1 MLLPSRCGSA
11 AKALARELKVS
22 TTAAEILIQRGYAAA
37 DDATRFL
44 EPKLAR
50 LTRPGAMIDRD
61 KAAARLARAVRARER
76 VCIFGDY
83 DADGI
88 TSAALL
94 TDVLRTLGGNVVTV
108 LADRFDGGYG
118 FSREALARVRS
129 TSATLVVTCDCGTSD
144 HERLDEA
151 RKHGIDVIVI
161 DHHRVPQEALPA
173 FAFLNPHRPDC
184 GFPYKGLASV
194 GLALSICA
202 GIRTALG
209 VTLDVRL
216 WLDLV
221 ALGTIADVAP
231 LDGDN
236 RLLVRAGLA
245 LLATGGRPGVRVLTE
260 AAHQAP
266 GYAITAEDVSYRYA
280 PRINAPGRLAKPDLA
295 LRLLLAATLD
305 EARVLAL
312 EIEGVSEQRK
322 ALDRA
327 LLVDAVE
334 ALSDPGLAALPVI
347 VLGKP
352 SWHQGVVGIVA
363 GRLASRFGKPTIV
376 VGGSAAGE
384 GGTTG
389 RGSVRGPPGFPL
401 HDALSLCAGALLGFG
416 GHQAAAGVH
425 VAWDKLD
432 LLRDQFAEA
441 CTRLGASCGVRAE
454 APVADA
460 LLDEDDD
467 PFKVLTDF
475 ERLEPCGQANPAP
488 RLGIEGARV
497 RSAREVK
504 GGHLQIE
511 ISTGRALLRGFGVDM
526 GALAPAVGSNV
537 RAIGK
542 LRHDAYRGMGAV
554 ELKLEVL
561 ESS

>member
-11 AKALARELKVS
+11 AKTLARELKVS
-22 TTAAEILIQRGYAAA
+22 ATAAEVLIRRGYAVA

-44 EPKLAR
+44 EPRLAR
-50 LTRPGAMIDRD
+50 LTPPAKMADRD
-61 KAAARLARAVRARER
+61 KAASRLARAVRVRER

-94 TDVLRTLGGNVVTV
+94 TDVLRTLGGDVATV
-108 LADRFDGGYG
+108 LAHRFDGGYG
-118 FSREALARVRS
+118 FSREALARVLG
-129 TSATLVVTCDCGTSD
+129 TSPTLIVTCDCGTSD
-144 HERLDEA
+144 HERLEEA
-151 RKHGIDVIVI
+151 RKRGVDVIVI
-161 DHHRVPQEALPA
+161 DHHHVPEERLPA

-184 GFPYKGLASV
+184 EFPYKGLASV

-202 GIRTALG
+202 GIRAELK
-209 VTLDVRL
+209 VALDVRV

-245 LLATGGRPGVRVLTE
+245 LLATGGRPGIRVLTE
-260 AAHQAP
+260 SAQKAA
-266 GYAITAEDVSYRYA
+266 GYALTAEDVAYRYA

-295 LRLLLAATLD
+295 LRLLLASTLD
-305 EARVLAL
+305 EARALAV
-312 EIEGVSEQRK
+312 EIESVSEQRK

-327 LLVDAVE
+327 LLAEAVE

-352 SWHQGVVGIVA
+352 GWHQGVVGIVA

-376 VGGSAAGE
+376 VGFDGA
-384 GGTTG
+384 TG

-401 HDALSLCAGALLGFG
+401 HDALSRCAGALLGFG

-425 VAWDKLD
+425 VELDKLD

-441 CTRLGASCGVRAE
+441 CVALGASRAPAE
-454 APVADA
+454 ALVVDA
-460 LLDEDDD
+460 LLDADDD
-467 PFKVLTDF
+467 PFQVLTDF
-475 ERLEPCGQANPAP
+475 ARLEPCGQANPAP
-488 RLGIEGARV
+488 RLGIDGARV

-504 GGHLQIE
+504 GGHLQLE
-511 ISTGRALLRGFGVDM
+511 IDTGRALLRGFGVEM
-526 GALAPAVGSNV
+526 GARAPAVGSIV

-542 LRHDAYRGMGAV
+542 LRHDEYRGMGAV
-554 ELKLEVL
+554 ELKLEAL
-561 ESS
+561 E

>member
-1 MLLPSRCGSA
+1 MLLPSPCGSA
-11 AKALARELKVS
+11 AKALAHELQVS
-22 TTAAEILIQRGYAAA
+22 ATAAEILIQRGYATA
-37 DDATRFL
+37 DHATRFL

-50 LTRPGAMIDRD
+50 LTSPHTMVDRD
-61 KAAARLARAVRARER
+61 KAAARLARSVRAHER
-76 VCIFGDY
+76 VCVFGDY

-94 TDVLRTLGGNVVTV
+94 TDALRTLGGDVATV

-118 FSREALARVRS
+118 FSREALERVLA

-144 HERLDEA
+144 HERLEEA
-151 RKHGIDVIVI
+151 RRRGIDVIVI
-161 DHHRVPQEALPA
+161 DHHRVPEEALPA

-184 GFPYKGLASV
+184 AFPYKGLASV

-202 GIRTALG
+202 GIRTELG
-209 VTLDVRL
+209 VNLDVRR

-245 LLATGGRPGVRVLTE
+245 RLAAGGRPGVRVLTE
-260 AAHQAP
+260 AARQAP
-266 GYAITAEDVSYRYA
+266 GYALTAEDVSYRYA
-280 PRINAPGRLAKPDLA
+280 PRINAPGRLAKPDLS
-295 LRLLLAATLD
+295 LRLLLATTLE
-305 EARVLAL
+305 EARAL
-312 EIEGVSEQRK
+312 SIEIEVVSEQRK

-327 LLVDAVE
+327 LLAEAVL
-334 ALSDPGLAALPVI
+334 ALSDPALAALPVI
-347 VLGKP
+347 VLGAQG
-352 SWHQGVVGIVA
+352 WHQGVVGIVA

-376 VGGSAAGE
+376 IGFDGA
-384 GGTTG
+384 TG

-401 HDALSLCAGALLGFG
+401 YDALSRCTTALLGFG

-425 VAWDKLD
+425 VEFSKLS
-432 LLRDQFAEA
+432 LLRDSFAEA
-441 CTRLGASCGVRAE
+441 CAALGASQSAE
-454 APVADA
+454 AREPVADA
-460 LLDEDDD
+460 LLDEGDD

-475 ERLEPCGQANPAP
+475 ERLEPCGQANPSP
-488 RLGIEGARV
+488 RLGIEKALV

-504 GGHLQIE
+504 GGHLQLE
-511 ISTGRALLRGFGVDM
+511 IDMGRALLRGFGVDM
-526 GALAPAVGSNV
+526 GASAPAVGSSV

-554 ELKLEVL
+554 ELKLEAL
-561 ESS
+561 EGI